1 MPGSAAGCCAIL
13 EGTDS
18 IWGGVGV
25 RILECATGYVSFW
38 VRPQTLSPS
47 RKVQEGWGP

>member
-1 MPGSAAGCCAIL
+1 MPGSAAGCRTIL

-25 RILECATGYVSFW
+25 RILECATRAMSHSGLGH
-38 VRPQTLSPS
+38 RH
-47 RKVQEGWGP
+47 